1 MSSSKETNSPQDRPT
16 FPAAGAVVLAWLVP
30 GLGHLVLRRTG
41 RAVIFAVLV
50 LGSAA
55 LGCYLQ
61 GKLFVPIPGQPLS
74 TLGTIGS
81 MAMGIPYF
89 LLRFVLD
96 YQSDI
101 RAASY
106 EYGGA
111 FLLTAGL
118 MNFLVVL
125 DAWDVATGAK
135 R

>member
-1 MSSSKETNSPQDRPT
+1 MA
-16 FPAAGAVVLAWLVP
+16 PALAVVLAWLVP
-30 GLGHLVLRRTG
+30 GLGHLALRKRG
-41 RAVIFAVLV
+41 RAIVFAVLV

-55 LGCYLQ
+55 LGCYLR
-61 GKLFVPIPGQPLS
+61 GKLFVPVTGQPLS

-89 LLRFVLD
+89 LLRFVFD